1 VAERWRVGC
10 KVGRTLYINDEL
22 VGLMDTP
29 ELARRVVSALSEPVS
44 GTWRFSYDGSE
55 PEANLACSVRA
66 SRIRSGMTQRDLAD
80 ALRREGFSMHQT
92 TVAKLEAAER
102 PIRVNEAAALARIFN
117 VSLTRLLDEVTPV

>member
-1 VAERWRVGC
+1 
-10 KVGRTLYINDEL
+10 
-22 VGLMDTP
+22 
-29 ELARRVVSALSEPVS
+29 
-44 GTWRFSYDGSE
+44 
-55 PEANLACSVRA
+55 
-66 SRIRSGMTQRDLAD
+66 MTQRDLAD